1 MTEIPTDIPPDTR
14 APGYERAPAHRV
26 AYVPGRSPV
35 TIRAEGT
42 QIATTADVVAV
53 EESGYPARHYLA
65 RDGVDMVRLEK
76 TEKMTYCPF
85 KGLATYYVIRSEQG
99 EIRDAVWSYE
109 RPYREAELLRDR
121 LAFDAT
127 KVEEAVQKANE
138 NHL

>member
-1 MTEIPTDIPPDTR
+1 MAERPTDIPPGTR

-26 AYVPGRSPV
+26 AYVPGRALV
-35 TIRAEGT
+35 TVCAEGM

-53 EESGYPARHYLA
+53 EESGYPARYYLA

-76 TEKMTYCPF
+76 TEKVTYCPF
-85 KGLATYYVIRSEQG
+85 KGLATYYVIRGRQG
-99 EIRDAVWSYE
+99 EVRDAVWSYE

-127 KVEEAVQKANE
+127 KVDEAVGKAT
-138 NHL
+138 

>member
-1 MTEIPTDIPPDTR
+1 MTERPADIPPGTR

-26 AYVPGRSPV
+26 AYVPGRARV
-35 TIRAEGT
+35 TVCAEGM

-65 RDGVDMVRLEK
+65 RDGVDMGRLEK

-85 KGLATYYVIRSEQG
+85 KGLATYYVIRGRQG

-109 RPYREAELLRDR
+109 WPYCSR
-121 LAFDAT
+121 
-127 KVEEAVQKANE
+127 
-138 NHL
+138 